1 MALSGERNEV
11 SPTIPSGVARM
22 KGFLTLGLVTL
33 SGVYAF
39 LVYALKDSVGCCN
52 CRLLYIV
59 SITSHHFHISYWRG
73 LT

>member
-22 KGFLTLGLVTL
+22 KRFLTLGLVTL

-52 CRLLYIV
+52 CLCRVYV
-59 SITSHHFHISYWRG
+59 
-73 LT
+73 